1 MTIEYKSKNDLKKL
15 KQILSDHD
23 YSLIEEHEYQK
34 SSSKSSNSKRL
45 EQFAI

>member
-15 KQILSDHD
+15 KQILGEHD
-23 YSLIEEHEYQK
+23 YSLIEEHEYK
-34 SSSKSSNSKRL
+34 TASSQGGKSKRL